1 MVRKVLPDRSVLIV
15 PKLDKIPKCEILSNF
30 KQYETSFVTKT
41 CVNIYLSKT
50 RYYSEK
56 KDNANANSKAKGYV
70 AKQLISLRKEQFRK
84 KSCSLM
90 TAPPVVAR
98 R

>member
-1 MVRKVLPDRSVLIV
+1 MVRKVLPDRIVLI
-15 PKLDKIPKCEILSNF
+15 IPKFKSEILSNF
-30 KQYETSFVTKT
+30 KQCETSFVTKT

-84 KSCSLM
+84 KV
-90 TAPPVVAR
+90 TP
-98 R
+98 